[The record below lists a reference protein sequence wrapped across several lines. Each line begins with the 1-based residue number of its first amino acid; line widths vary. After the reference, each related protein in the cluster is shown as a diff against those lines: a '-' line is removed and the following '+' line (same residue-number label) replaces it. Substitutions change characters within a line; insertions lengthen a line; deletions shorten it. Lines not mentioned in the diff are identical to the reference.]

1 MEKKMLK
8 NKFFWIGIILVLAL
22 AGAGYYLYVTRYATA
37 AEPVETNELQTAVAS
52 LGDLEI
58 VASGTGSIV
67 PAQQIGVGFDESGT
81 LLELNVQE
89 GDDVQAGDVLARLQ
103 TNDTPETLAAQ
114 VAEADLAVI
123 KAQNALD
130 DLNANAEIA
139 RTQALS
145 DIATYSQEVR
155 DAQYT
160 LANYSMPAILQGLD
174 TVEAFDQ
181 MKAALDEALA
191 AFEPY
196 KYYPQTD
203 ETRQGLLEKL
213 NLAQSNYDAAVKR
226 LDYEYVLEVANANLA
241 NARQEYEKYQEGP
254 AADELAEAQATL
266 NNARASLA
274 LVQEEQSV
282 IDLKAPMDG
291 TVLSVDAGVGESVSA
306 ASIITL
312 ADLEPTTLEVYL
324 DETDL
329 DKVAAGYPVQVVFD
343 ALPDLKFTG
352 QVTQVSKSLQELSGV
367 QAIMALVTL
376 DPSNPETAISLPV
389 GLNAAVDVIAGRA
402 RNAVLVPI
410 EALRDLGG
418 GEYAV
423 FVVEDGQPKLRV
435 VEVGLMDLTTAEIKS
450 GLEAGEIVSTGETQ
464 VE

>member
-1 MEKKMLK
+1 MLK

-343 ALPDLKFTG
+343 ALPDLTFTG

-402 RNAVLVPI
+402 TNAVLVPI

>member
-1 MEKKMLK
+1 
-8 NKFFWIGIILVLAL
+8 
-22 AGAGYYLYVTRYATA
+22 
-37 AEPVETNELQTAVAS
+37 
-52 LGDLEI
+52 
-58 VASGTGSIV
+58 
-67 PAQQIGVGFDESGT
+67 
-81 LLELNVQE
+81 
-89 GDDVQAGDVLARLQ
+89 
-103 TNDTPETLAAQ
+103 
-114 VAEADLAVI
+114 
-123 KAQNALD
+123 
-130 DLNANAEIA
+130 
-139 RTQALS
+139 
-145 DIATYSQEVR
+145 
-155 DAQYT
+155 
-160 LANYSMPAILQGLD
+160 
-174 TVEAFDQ
+174 
-181 MKAALDEALA
+181 
-191 AFEPY
+191 
-196 KYYPQTD
+196 
-203 ETRQGLLEKL
+203 
-213 NLAQSNYDAAVKR
+213 
-226 LDYEYVLEVANANLA
+226 VLEVANANLA

-343 ALPDLKFTG
+343 ALPDLTFTG

>member
-1 MEKKMLK
+1 MLK
-8 NKFFWIGIILVLAL
+8 NKFFWIGIVLVLAL
-22 AGAGYYLYVTRYATA
+22 AGAGYYLYVTRIATA
-37 AEPVETNELQTAVAS
+37 AEPAESSELQTAVAS

-81 LLELNVQE
+81 LIELHVQE
-89 GDDVQAGDVLARLQ
+89 GDRVKSGDVLACLQ
-103 TNDTPETLAAQ
+103 TADTPETIAAQ
-114 VAEADLAVI
+114 VAEAELAVV

-130 DLNANAEIA
+130 DLYANAEIS

-174 TVEAFDQ
+174 TVEALDQ
-181 MKAALDEALA
+181 MKAALDQALA

-196 KYYPQTD
+196 KYYPQTND
-203 ETRQGLLEKL
+203 TRYDLLVKL
-213 NLAQSNYDAAVKR
+213 NIAQSNYDAAVKR
-226 LDYEYVLEVANANLA
+226 LDYEYVLEVAEANLA
-241 NARQEYEKYQEGP
+241 NARQEYEKYKDGP

-266 NNARASLA
+266 DNARANLA
-274 LVQEEQSV
+274 LAQDDQPV
-282 IDLKAPMDG
+282 IDLIAPIDG

-306 ASIITL
+306 AAVITL

-329 DKVAAGYPVQVVFD
+329 DKVAVGYPVEVVFD
-343 ALPDLKFTG
+343 ALPDLTFTG
-352 QVTQVSKSLQELSGV
+352 QVSQVSQSLQDLSGV

-376 DPSNPETAISLPV
+376 DPANLETSISLPV
-389 GLNAAVDVIAGRA
+389 GLNAAVDIIAGQA
-402 RNAVLVPI
+402 TNAVLVPI
-410 EALRDLGG
+410 EALRDLGD

-423 FVVEDGQPKLRV
+423 FVVEDGQPRLRV

-464 VE
+464 ME

>member
-1 MEKKMLK
+1 MLK
-8 NKFFWIGIILVLAL
+8 NKFFWIGMILVLAL

-343 ALPDLKFTG
+343 ALPDLTFTG

-402 RNAVLVPI
+402 TNAVLVPI

>member
-1 MEKKMLK
+1 MLK

-343 ALPDLKFTG
+343 ALPDLTFTG

>member
-8 NKFFWIGIILVLAL
+8 NKFFWIGMILVLAL